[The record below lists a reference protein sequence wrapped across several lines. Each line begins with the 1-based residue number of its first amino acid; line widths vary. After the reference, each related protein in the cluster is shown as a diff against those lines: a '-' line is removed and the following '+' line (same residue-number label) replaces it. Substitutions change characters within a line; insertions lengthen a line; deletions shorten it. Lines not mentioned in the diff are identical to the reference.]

1 MCHWATLLLLSSSF
15 SSSQKSTLDNQI
27 TFLTCSRGNKY
38 IVCTWMSDSSMQK
51 WKPVTLSL
59 LQLYPSTHR
68 LMVAKHPGLTI
79 PIMSKMKCTTYRGA
93 VFNTV
98 SLFACKYTVQGEG
111 FEGGG
116 VSLTPISCQTEN
128 LGNSLLVWCCAG
140 KAGFFWTLSDVGFL
154 LLTPG
159 CTTHRNCDFL
169 HVSEDVFNCIVEL
182 QDKIYCW
189 LKTMMK
195 SYLATCSITVSSG
208 QLENEGNHYI
218 PFLTM
223 KLKHGVD

>member
-15 SSSQKSTLDNQI
+15 FSSQKSTLDNQI

-98 SLFACKYTVQGEG
+98 SLFACNYTVQGEG
-111 FEGGG
+111 FERGGG
-116 VSLTPISCQTEN
+116 EFDTHILPNREFGQQPPCLVLCWKSWVLLNPVRCRISSPHPRLYHPQELWFSPC
-128 LGNSLLVWCCAG
+128 LW
-140 KAGFFWTLSDVGFL
+140 
-154 LLTPG
+154 G
-159 CTTHRNCDFL
+159 CFQL
-169 HVSEDVFNCIVEL
+169 HCR
-182 QDKIYCW
+182 
-189 LKTMMK
+189 
-195 SYLATCSITVSSG
+195 AAR
-208 QLENEGNHYI
+208 
-218 PFLTM
+218 
-223 KLKHGVD
+223 

>member
-15 SSSQKSTLDNQI
+15 SFSQKSTLDNQI
-27 TFLTCSRGNKY
+27 TLLTCSRGNKY
-38 IVCTWMSDSSMQK
+38 ILCTWMSDGSMQK

-59 LQLYPSTHR
+59 LQLYSSTYR
-68 LMVAKHPGLTI
+68 LMVAKPPGLTI
-79 PIMSKMKCTTYRGA
+79 PNTRKMKCTTYCGA

-98 SLFACKYTVQGEG
+98 SLFAGKYTVQGEG
-111 FEGGG
+111 FEAG

-128 LGNSLLVWCCAG
+128 LGNILLVWCCAG

-159 CTTHRNCDFL
+159 YTTHRNCDSL
-169 HVSEDVFNCIVEL
+169 HISEDVFNCIVEL
-182 QDKIYCW
+182 QDIIYYW

-195 SYLATCSITVSSG
+195 SYLAMCSITVSSG

-218 PFLTM
+218 HFLTV

>member
-98 SLFACKYTVQGEG
+98 SLFACKCTVQGEG

-116 VSLTPISCQTEN
+116 WVWHPYPAKQRIWATASLFGAVLEKLGSSEPCQ
-128 LGNSLLVWCCAG
+128 
-140 KAGFFWTLSDVGFL
+140 
-154 LLTPG
+154 
-159 CTTHRNCDFL
+159 
-169 HVSEDVFNCIVEL
+169 
-182 QDKIYCW
+182 
-189 LKTMMK
+189 M
-195 SYLATCSITVSSG
+195 
-208 QLENEGNHYI
+208 
-218 PFLTM
+218 
-223 KLKHGVD
+223 